1 MITKNKKPS
10 MSVLR
15 KISIV
20 PVAMIALCAFS
31 LRPANTPPASITRSL
46 SELTQQD
53 PWIPQN
59 ELEEPIIVVGYGVY
73 LQKNDSSQTELKI
86 DLTVIRDSE
95 RKIAPGVFSYDAVE
109 QKPVFQESIH
119 DYYQFLFKS
128 IKYPARAQEN
138 GIVGKVV
145 VSYVIDK
152 DGKVT
157 DVKSPVRMDILSN
170 EAERLIKSL
179 PDWKPGVHGGKNVP
193 VQCYAFVE
201 FRLQQ

>member
-1 MITKNKKPS
+1 M
-10 MSVLR
+10 
-15 KISIV
+15 
-20 PVAMIALCAFS
+20 
-31 LRPANTPPASITRSL
+31 PPASITRSL
-46 SELTQQD
+46 SEPAQQD

-59 ELEEPIIVVGYGVY
+59 ELEELVVVTA
-73 LQKNDSSQTELKI
+73 LKNDSPQTERKTDI
-86 DLTVIRDSE
+86 KVVSESE
-95 RKIAPGVFSYDAVE
+95 RKIAPGAFSYDAVE
-109 QKPVFQESIH
+109 QKHVFQESIR
-119 DYYQFLFKS
+119 DYYQFLAKNL
-128 IKYPARAQEN
+128 KYPPIAQEN

-157 DVKSPVRMDILSN
+157 DVKSPVRIDILSN

-179 PDWKPGVHGGKNVP
+179 PDWKPGSHGGKNVP

>member
-1 MITKNKKPS
+1 MISKNKKPS

-31 LRPANTPPASITRSL
+31 LRPAETPPSSVTRSL
-46 SELTQQD
+46 SEPAQQD
-53 PWIPQN
+53 PWTPQN
-59 ELEEPIIVVGYGVY
+59 EMEEQIIVTGYGS
-73 LQKNDSSQTELKI
+73 KNDSPQTERK
-86 DLTVIRDSE
+86 TEVKVVSDSE
-95 RKIAPGVFSYDAVE
+95 RKIALGVFSYDAVE
-109 QKPVFQESIH
+109 QKPVFQDSIRG
-119 DYYQFLFKS
+119 YYKFICDR
-128 IKYPARAQEN
+128 IKYPPLAQEN

-157 DVKSPVRMDILSN
+157 DVKSPVRIDILSN

>member
-31 LRPANTPPASITRSL
+31 LRPAETPPSSVTRSL
-46 SELTQQD
+46 SESAQQD
-53 PWIPQN
+53 PWMPGN
-59 ELEEPIIVVGYGVY
+59 EIEQQMVVVGY
-73 LQKNDSSQTELKI
+73 LPKNDLPQTERKTEI
-86 DLTVIRDSE
+86 KVVSESE
-95 RKIAPGVFSYDAVE
+95 RNITPGVFSYDAVE
-109 QKPVFQESIH
+109 QKPVFQDSLRG
-119 DYYQFLFKS
+119 YYKFFCDK
-128 IKYPARAQEN
+128 INYPARAAEN

-157 DVKSPVRMDILSN
+157 DVKSPVKIDILSN
-170 EAERLIKSL
+170 EVERVIKSF
-179 PDWKPGVHGGKNVP
+179 PEWKPGSHGGKNVS

-201 FRLQQ
+201 FKLQQ

>member
-31 LRPANTPPASITRSL
+31 LRPAETPPSSVTRSL
-46 SELTQQD
+46 SEPAQQD
-53 PWIPQN
+53 PWMPIN
-59 ELEEPIIVVGYGVY
+59 EMEEQIIVVGYGP
-73 LQKNDSSQTELKI
+73 KNDSLQTKPRTDI
-86 DLTVIRDSE
+86 TVVSDSE
-95 RKIAPGVFSYDAVE
+95 RKIAPGAFSYDDVE
-109 QKPVFQESIH
+109 QKPVFQDSIRG
-119 DYYQFLFKS
+119 YIKFLGER

-145 VSYVIDK
+145 VSYIIDK

-157 DVKSPVRMDILSN
+157 DVKSPVRIDILSN
-170 EAERLIKSL
+170 ELERLIKSL